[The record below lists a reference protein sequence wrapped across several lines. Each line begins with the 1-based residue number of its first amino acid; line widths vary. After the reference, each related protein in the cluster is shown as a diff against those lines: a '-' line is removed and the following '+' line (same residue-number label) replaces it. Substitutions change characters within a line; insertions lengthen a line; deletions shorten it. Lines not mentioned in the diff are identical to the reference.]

1 MLKRILS
8 AVTILI
14 MVLSSAS
21 AKMSVEEKEFHMINT
36 FLALQIYMS
45 QIKGADHLMTF
56 ENLKVFQLPSYNA
69 DKIEKDFKA
78 NKITAQKKYSTPF
91 SVDGV
96 ITSLKQTT
104 EGYEIGLRSTK
115 SNATQVIGVL
125 GKQYNGF
132 NQPLKTGKYF
142 SLTCREATFDGTVY
156 AKRCAPEIGSLII
169 EENQAAPIT
178 KAFLS
183 GKDISS
189 YIASNRGEAVT
200 TRLFML
206 KYIAQYAPDNSPCFS
221 WETSEK
227 CNFSD
232 FLPFKGNIR
241 ETKDFQHAYEKGKD
255 FYRLP

>member
-115 SNATQVIGVL
+115 SNSTEVIGVL
-125 GKQYNGF
+125 GKEYNGF
-132 NQPLKTGKYF
+132 NQPLKIDKYF
-142 SLTCREATFDGTVY
+142 SLTCREAIFDGTVY
-156 AKRCAPEIGSLII
+156 AKRCAPEVGSLII

-183 GKDISS
+183 G
-189 YIASNRGEAVT
+189 
-200 TRLFML
+200 
-206 KYIAQYAPDNSPCFS
+206 YAPDNSPCFS

-241 ETKDFQHAYEKGKD
+241 ETKDFQKAYEKGKN